1 MTTKN
6 TLPISEARKTIFK
19 IAEETQK
26 PGNYYTLT
34 ENGRPKVVLMSAE
47 EFDSLMETMEILS
60 DPKIMA
66 NIEKA
71 EEEYKRGE
79 YITWD
84 EMKKE
89 LGFRPK
95 EALILSDK
103 GKKKYSA
110 PRGKK
115 RKVSGGTKNEK

>member
-1 MTTKN
+1 MTIKN
-6 TLPISEARKTIFK
+6 TLSISEARKKIFK

-26 PGNYYTLT
+26 PGNYYTFT

-60 DPKIMA
+60 EPKIMA

-71 EEEYKRGE
+71 EEEYKKGE

-95 EALILSDK
+95 AGSILYDR

-110 PRGKK
+110 TREKIKKANGGKK
-115 RKVSGGTKNEK
+115 NGK